1 MSMNLG
7 YSRPHQSLIY
17 IEMLNLCSQLM
28 FPSLKEKK
36 IKSVIKELK
45 K

>member
-1 MSMNLG
+1 MNLG

-17 IEMLNLCSQLM
+17 IEMLKLCIQVM
-28 FPSLKEKK
+28 FHSLKEKE
-36 IKSVIKELK
+36 IKSVIKEFK